1 MVKYWELA
9 KSQMKVDSAYTAW
22 YWAETCSAILRLL
35 ITYYFWLAVYENND
49 SIKGIGFQSMLT
61 YIVVAMIIEQYVS
74 GVGDGLARQI
84 KDGSIVLELLKPY
97 HMLNKMIALDIGSK
111 ISSFFRAT
119 LPIIAIA
126 FLFLSLSFPTSIVT
140 YLYFIISFAL
150 GVLIGAQIDLMIGI
164 VAFWTVNVWGV
175 RVLREAII
183 KFFSGALIPL
193 SLFPNW
199 FQDVSLF
206 LPFQAMVYI
215 PTAIFTGQI
224 HDTNQIMSS
233 IGLQLFWLISMYAL
247 LRFLWSIAIRKI
259 TIFGG

>member
-9 KSQMKVDSAYTAW
+9 KSQMKIDSAYTAW
-22 YWAETCSAILRLL
+22 FWAETFSSILRLL
-35 ITYYFWLAVYENND
+35 ITYYFWYAVYEKKD
-49 SIKGIGFQSMLT
+49 SIQGIDFKTMLT

-74 GVGDGLARQI
+74 GVGNSLSRQI
-84 KDGSIVLELLKPY
+84 QDGSIVLELLKPY
-97 HMLNKMIALDIGSK
+97 HIINKLISLDIGSK

-119 LPIIAIA
+119 FPIIIIA
-126 FLFLSLSFPTSIVT
+126 FFFLDLKLPTNPLT
-140 YLYFIISFAL
+140 YVYFLISFMF
-150 GVLIGAQIDLMIGI
+150 GSLIGAQIDLMIGI

-199 FQDVSLF
+199 FQNVSDF
-206 LPFQAMVYI
+206 LPFQSMVYI
-215 PTAIFTGQI
+215 PTSIFTGQI
-224 HDTNQIMSS
+224 SSTSQILWS
-233 IGLQLFWLISMYAL
+233 IVIQLIWLISMYIL
-247 LRFLWSIAIRKI
+247 LRVLWSIAIRKI

>member
-22 YWAETCSAILRLL
+22 YWADTCSAILRLL
-35 ITYYFWLAVYENND
+35 ITYYFWLAVYDHND
-49 SIKGIGFQSMLT
+49 SIKGIDFKTMLT

-97 HMLNKMIALDIGSK
+97 HMLNKLIALDIGSK
-111 ISSFFRAT
+111 ISAFFRAT
-119 LPIIAIA
+119 IPIVVIA
-126 FLFLSLSFPTSIVT
+126 FLFLDLSFPTNILT
-140 YLYFIISFAL
+140 YFYFIVSFIIGA
-150 GVLIGAQIDLMIGI
+150 LIGAQIDLMIGI

-183 KFFSGALIPL
+183 KFFSGALIPI
-193 SLFPNW
+193 SLFPHW
-199 FQDVSLF
+199 FQNVSQF
-206 LPFQAMVYI
+206 LPFQAMVYV
-215 PTAIFTGQI
+215 PTTIFTGQVSSGS
-224 HDTNQIMSS
+224 QIALS
-233 IGLQLFWLISMYAL
+233 IGIQIFWLISMYAL
-247 LRFLWSIAIRKI
+247 LRILWLFAIRKI